1 MNYSELMHAAALVRE
16 NAYAPYSGF
25 KVGAALLGKSG
36 KIYVGCNVE
45 NASFSATNCA
55 ERTAFFT
62 AVAAGEHDFEAIA
75 IVGGKDGVEMNEC
88 APCGVCRQVMTE
100 FCDKNF
106 RIILGSPD
114 KISVYT
120 LGEIMPF
127 TFSAKNLFEK

>member
-1 MNYSELMHAAALVRE
+1 MRPIPDLKWEPLYLENRAKFMSVVTSKMRLFPLPTVPSEQL
-16 NAYAPYSGF
+16 
-25 KVGAALLGKSG
+25 
-36 KIYVGCNVE
+36 
-45 NASFSATNCA
+45 FS
-55 ERTAFFT
+55 RLSPR
-62 AVAAGEHDFEAIA
+62 GEHDFEAIA
-75 IVGGKDGVEMNEC
+75 IAGGKDGVEMNEC

-106 RIILGSPD
+106 RIILGSPE